1 VIAYF
6 IFEERILTVMI
17 RTNIERILTI
27 KIPVQAKALSVTK
40 NNPAFLSDY
49 FTMWVEQ
56 SLVIS

>member
-6 IFEERILTVMI
+6 IFKERILTVMI
-17 RTNIERILTI
+17 RTNIERILII

>member
-1 VIAYF
+1 MIAYF
-6 IFEERILTVMI
+6 IFKERILTVMI

-27 KIPVQAKALSVTK
+27 KIPVEAKALSVTK